1 MKKFALLSVSNR
13 DGIVEFARGLIEL
26 GFSLLTTSGTQRFLS
41 DQGLVTCSIAEYT
54 GQHEIL
60 GGRVKTLH
68 PKIHAGILAK
78 RSESTHQAE
87 LQAHDIPFI
96 DVVAVNLYP
105 FEEQLK
111 NTEDKTLEEMVE
123 FIDIGGPTMIRAAAK
138 NCESVYAVIEPSDY
152 GTVLEALAQGSS
164 FEHEDSTLLELRLQL
179 SQKVFTQLAHYNLE
193 ISKYLSSQA
202 VERSR
207 KEYVS
212 NGLLRSQG
220 QIWREAQSLRYGENP
235 HQSASLYRKAAGV
248 QQNAGAGWR
257 QLGGKELSYNNILD
271 ADAGYRLTR
280 MLSTQCSRFSEG
292 EVVSIM
298 KHLTPCGVAVA
309 ASQDEALRRAKK
321 SDPRSHFGG
330 IIGFSS
336 EVTEAAAREVV
347 ADFAEIVIAPRFS
360 EEALEVF
367 SKRSNLR
374 LLECDYT
381 IPIAGE
387 IRSTL
392 FGYLEQTPDL
402 MSCSIHDGEV
412 VSGALQDLQLQQDLE
427 LAWSV
432 VAHVKSNAIVLVKSQ
447 QLIGSGAGQTSR
459 IDSVEVALFKAKE
472 HGHDV
477 AGAVAASDAFFPF
490 PDSLERL
497 VEAGVRAVVTPN
509 GSKKDSD
516 VIETAKQL
524 GITLIFVPER
534 HFRH

>member
-1 MKKFALLSVSNR
+1 MEKFALISVSNR
-13 DGIVEFARGLIEL
+13 DGIAEFARGLKEL

-41 DQGLVTCSIAEYT
+41 EHGLVTHSISEYT
-54 GQHEIL
+54 GQNEIL

-68 PKIHAGILAK
+68 PKIHAGILAR
-78 RSESTHQAE
+78 RSEPMHQEE
-87 LQAHDIPFI
+87 LQAHNIPLI

-105 FEEQLK
+105 FEEQIK
-111 NTEDKTLEEMVE
+111 SAQDKTLEEMIE

-138 NCESVYAVIEPSDY
+138 NCESVYAVIEPGDY
-152 GTVLEALAQGSS
+152 DAVLEALAQESAVKQQAPSS
-164 FEHEDSTLLELRLQL
+164 FELRLQL
-179 SQKVFTQLAHYNLE
+179 SQKVFTHLANYNLE

-202 VERSR
+202 SEKSS
-207 KEYVS
+207 KEYVPS
-212 NGLLRSQG
+212 GVVRSQG

-235 HQSASLYRKAAGV
+235 HQSASLYRRAAEV

-280 MLSTQCSRFSEG
+280 MLATQSARFAEG

-298 KHLTPCGVAVA
+298 KHLTPCGIAVA
-309 ASQDEALRRAKK
+309 AAQDEALRKAKK

-336 EVTEAAAREVV
+336 EVTEAAAKEVI

-412 VSGALQDLQLQQDLE
+412 VSGALQDSQLQQDLE
-427 LAWSV
+427 LAWSA
-432 VAHVKSNAIVLVKSQ
+432 VAHVKSNAIVIVKDQ

-459 IDSVEVALFKAKE
+459 IDSVEVALYKAKE

-477 AGAVAASDAFFPF
+477 TGAVAASDAFFPF

-509 GSKKDSD
+509 GSKKDKE
-516 VIETAKQL
+516 VMETARQL
-524 GITLIFVPER
+524 GITLVFVPER

>member
-13 DGIVEFARGLIEL
+13 DGIVEFARGLTEL
-26 GFSLLTTSGTQRFLS
+26 GFALLTTSGTQRFLS
-41 DQGLVTCSIAEYT
+41 EYGIPTHSIAEYT
-54 GQHEIL
+54 GQDEIL

-68 PKIHAGILAK
+68 PKIHAGILAR
-78 RSESTHQAE
+78 RSESTHQEE
-87 LQAHDIPFI
+87 LQVHDIPFI

-111 NTEDKTLEEMVE
+111 NADDKTLEEMIE

-152 GTVLEALAQGSS
+152 GTVLEALANGD
-164 FEHEDSTLLELRLQL
+164 EDSSSVELRLQL
-179 SQKVFTQLAHYNLE
+179 SQKVFTHLAHYNLE

-202 VERSR
+202 SEKSR
-207 KEYVS
+207 REYVL
-212 NGLLRSQG
+212 NGVVRAQG

-235 HQSASLYRKAAGV
+235 HQSASLYRGAAEM
-248 QQNAGAGWR
+248 QQNSGAGWR

-280 MLSTQCSRFSEG
+280 MLSTQCARFAEG

-309 ASQDEALRRAKK
+309 RSQDEALIRAKK

-412 VSGALQDLQLQQDLE
+412 VSGALQDSQLQQDLE
-427 LAWSV
+427 LAWSI
-432 VAHVKSNAIVLVKSQ
+432 VAHVKSNAIVLVKDQ

-459 IDSVEVALFKAKE
+459 IDSVEVALYKAKE
-472 HGHDV
+472 HGHDT

-490 PDSLERL
+490 PDSVEKL
-497 VEAGVRAVVTPN
+497 VKAGVRAIVTPN

-516 VIETAKQL
+516 VIETAHQL